1 MLKLKNQELWFH
13 VNCKDEFRIFGREAA
28 IALMNWLLAVEKKL
42 CITSLNQNLLIEF
55 CIVPVKE
62 YVWEK
67 ANDYTIVFCV
77 PEDIMKFIMQ
87 NVENGCKITIDS
99 LDNMNGTLDY

>member
-1 MLKLKNQELWFH
+1 MGYNSECKVKKGFAFFLHSFR
-13 VNCKDEFRIFGREAA
+13 VNR
-28 IALMNWLLAVEKKL
+28 
-42 CITSLNQNLLIEF
+42 
-55 CIVPVKE
+55 P
-62 YVWEK
+62 
-67 ANDYTIVFCV
+67 YTGGCVAV

>member
-1 MLKLKNQELWFH
+1 MIN
-13 VNCKDEFRIFGREAA
+13 R
-28 IALMNWLLAVEKKL
+28 
-42 CITSLNQNLLIEF
+42 
-55 CIVPVKE
+55 P
-62 YVWEK
+62 
-67 ANDYTIVFCV
+67 YTGGCVAV